1 MADIKLLKELCAL
14 EGVSG
19 NEGSVRA
26 RILEEIKPHATRVEV
41 DALGN
46 VIAFKKGNQPAKTR
60 LMLSA
65 HMDEVGLILTHI
77 TDEGLLKF
85 TTVGGIDQRV
95 LCGKQVVV
103 NGHFGV
109 IGGKPVHLMK
119 GDEREKAVPVDE
131 LSIDIGAENREDAE
145 RAVSLGDVASFVSGF
160 DDTGSMLRG
169 KALDDRVGCALLVEL
184 LRRDLPYDM
193 TVAFCVQEEV
203 GLRGARCAAYSVE
216 PQAAIVVETTTAA
229 DVAGVDEGKE
239 VCRLGAGPVV
249 SFMDR
254 STIYDKEY
262 YRLAFSL
269 AKEAGI
275 ACQTKHAV
283 AGGNDAGA
291 IHVSRGGVR
300 TIAVSL
306 PCRYLHA
313 PWGMIAKSD
322 LAATEQLLWKLA
334 GAIAGGQA

>member
-46 VIAFKKGNQPAKTR
+46 VIAFKKGSQPAKTR

-85 TTVGGIDQRV
+85 TAVGGIDQRV

-239 VCRLGAGPVV
+239 VCHLGAGPVV

>member
-46 VIAFKKGNQPAKTR
+46 VIAFKKGKQPAKTR

-131 LSIDIGAENREDAE
+131 LSIDIGAENRADAE

-322 LAATEQLLWKLA
+322 LEATEQLLWKLA

>member
-85 TTVGGIDQRV
+85 TMVGGIDQRV

-239 VCRLGAGPVV
+239 VCHLGAGPVV